1 MIGKEV
7 FMGAKINRQWRLVAR
22 PTGLI
27 KESDFEWREEPVP
40 TPSQGE
46 ILVRNI
52 YLSLDPTNR
61 LWTSDRESYM
71 PPVEIGEVM
80 RGMTIGVVEESR
92 NPSFAQGAIVQG
104 ILNWEDYSIT
114 DGEGLVTLPNN
125 PSIPLT
131 AHCGLFGHIGLT
143 AYFGLLD
150 VGRPREGDTLVVS
163 AAAGAVG
170 SLVGQI
176 GKIKGCRV
184 VGIAGSDEKCSWI
197 KDELGFDAAINYKKE
212 PVLESL
218 KEHCPGGIDVFFD
231 NVGGEI
237 LEAALSLINIGARIA
252 LCGMISQYNATKP
265 VPGPNN
271 LRNLIIKRAR
281 IEGFLVLD
289 YLDRAMEAVAELGKW
304 YSEGKL
310 KYRLDV
316 VDGLEKAPAAVNK
329 LFDGSNKGKLIVKI
343 SEEP

>member
-1 MIGKEV
+1 
-7 FMGAKINRQWRLVAR
+7 MGARINRQWRLVTR

-27 KESDFEWREEPVP
+27 KESDFEWREESVP

-71 PPVEIGEVM
+71 PPVGIGEVM
-80 RGMTIGVVEESR
+80 RGGTIGVVEQSK
-92 NPSFAQGAIVQG
+92 NPSFAEGAIVQG
-104 ILNWEDYSIT
+104 LLTWEDYSIT

-125 PSIPLT
+125 PLIPLT
-131 AHCGLFGHIGLT
+131 AHYGLFGHIGLT
-143 AYFGLLD
+143 AYFGLLHI
-150 VGRPREGDTLVVS
+150 GKPREGDTLVVS

-184 VGIAGSDEKCSWI
+184 VGIAGSDEKCGWI

-218 KEHCPGGIDVFFD
+218 KGNCPDGIDVYFD

-252 LCGMISQYNATKP
+252 LCGMISQYNATEP
-265 VPGPNN
+265 VPGPHN
-271 LRNLIIKRAR
+271 LRNLIMKRAR

-289 YLDRAMEAVAELGKW
+289 YIDRATEAVAELGKW
-304 YSEGKL
+304 YAEGKL
-310 KYRLDV
+310 KYRVEV
-316 VDGLEKAPAAVNK
+316 VDGLENAATAVNK